1 MVPPLLYTRPKRRRE
16 KNAFPLVVVILFTF
30 VSVVLLFSLGNPA
43 RQTATIAAEP
53 KSVWGYVYDQ
63 FDSPVIGA
71 HVNVSIWSGT
81 TYRTAYETD
90 SIDEGFYEVGLSA
103 SDWDVSN
110 TIKVTATWGSFEG
123 TNSTAAVEGP
133 DQQID
138 VKMIDTIPEF
148 GGRLSIAL
156 IVVANALLVLVI
168 SRRKSGQSLDR
179 S

>member
-1 MVPPLLYTRPKRRRE
+1 MV
-16 KNAFPLVVVILFTF
+16 LFTF
-30 VSVVLLFSLGNPA
+30 VSVGLLISLGNPA
-43 RQTATIAAEP
+43 YQTATVAAGP

-81 TYRTAYETD
+81 TYRTAYEKD
-90 SIDEGFYEVGLSA
+90 SIDEGFYEVSLSGT
-103 SDWDVSN
+103 DWDIGN
-110 TIKVTATWGSFEG
+110 IIKVNATWGSYEG
-123 TNSTAAVEGP
+123 TNSTAADETS

-168 SRRKSGQSLDR
+168 SRRKSG
-179 S
+179 